1 MEKLMINIKVYY
13 ELRGELITSMYSF
26 PEFSQEVLDTIKIE
40 LYQFKDYKNY
50 KLIVESNNG

>member
-1 MEKLMINIKVYY
+1 MINIKVYY

>member
-13 ELRGELITSMYSF
+13 ELRGQLITSIYSF

-50 KLIVESNNG
+50 KLIVECNNG